1 MKAIEGI
8 FMGYCTAFFCL
19 YRKTM
24 TTLLSGIR
32 KREAKDSL
40 AEQSTFSVVFFFCTD
55 LFQRYIVNNFGFTLE
70 KQQSDR
76 MLPFAPKFSL
86 YSCAI
91 MNESLHVN
99 ARE

>member
-40 AEQSTFSVVFFFCTD
+40 AEQSTFSVFFFFFAQIYFNAILLIISVSHWKSSRVTECYP
-55 LFQRYIVNNFGFTLE
+55 LPLSFHFIPV
-70 KQQSDR
+70 QS
-76 MLPFAPKFSL
+76 
-86 YSCAI
+86 
-91 MNESLHVN
+91 
-99 ARE
+99 